1 VRGDVRVIASIEDSV
16 VIKTVLVTG
25 ASSGIGEAL
34 ARVFAEH
41 KHDLVLVARSADK
54 LATPVPASRGIFHA
68 GDNNYQRIICHL
80 LIF

>member
-1 VRGDVRVIASIEDSV
+1 MRGDVRVIASIEDSV

-54 LATPVPASRGIFHA
+54 
-68 GDNNYQRIICHL
+68 
-80 LIF
+80 

>member
-1 VRGDVRVIASIEDSV
+1 MNENY
-16 VIKTVLVTG
+16 KTVLVTG

-54 LATPVPASRGIFHA
+54 LDALVGALAGEFGVKTSVHCLDLSRPGSLSSLH
-68 GDNNYQRIICHL
+68 
-80 LIF
+80 